1 MWTRTCVFKLPLCE
15 NCAPQVSHLNGF
27 SVVWIRTWFFKLP
40 LSENCAPQELHL
52 YGLCTVW
59 IQTWFF
65 KLPLCENCASQVSYL
80 HGFSPVWM
88 RSCYNKTRLRKQT
101 CTKSAT
107 FELFHNSPSVYIPSH
122 IEYTSTGNLF
132 PFYRFLPL
140 RGSTL
145 VSSTLY
151 CIKRYVTTKSA
162 LVHDWIILSETCKAQ
177 VPLLKFV
184 TNVSVK
190 MQALTHHV
198 FCNILPQASHLN
210 GFPQMSVPHTALS

>member
-1 MWTRTCVFKLPLCE
+1 MRTCVFKLPLCD
-15 NCAPQVSHLNGF
+15 NCAPEVSHLNGF
-27 SVVWIRTWFFKLP
+27 SLVWIWTWFFKLP
-40 LSENCAPQELHL
+40 LFENCAPQESHL

-65 KLPLCENCASQVSYL
+65 KLPLCENCASQVSHL

-88 RSCYNKTRLRKQT
+88 RSCCNKTRLRKKT

-107 FELFHNSPSVYIPSH
+107 FELFHNSPSVYIPSILNILPQVTCFH
-122 IEYTSTGNLF
+122 SQ
-132 PFYRFLPL
+132 RFLPL

-145 VSSTLY
+145 VSTTLH
-151 CIKRYVTTKSA
+151 CTKRYVTTKSA
-162 LVHDWIILSETCKAQ
+162 LVHDWIILSETCKEQ
-177 VPLLKFV
+177 VPLLKIF

-198 FCNILPQASHLN
+198 FVICCHKRHI
-210 GFPQMSVPHTALS
+210 